1 LTVVRFSV
9 VIPTHQRR
17 ELVMDAVKALNR
29 QQFSDFEVVVS
40 VDGSTDG
47 SASALRQLRTPFP
60 LSVVEHANQ
69 GAAMARN
76 RGAEAAKGEL
86 LLFLDDDMDPDPA
99 LLAEHDRSH
108 RLGADLVLGHIPLHP
123 SSPPTPIA
131 AVTGRWA
138 ERRRRRLEAAD
149 GAVPAGDV
157 LTGQMSISRAAF
169 ERLGGFDSSFTRG
182 GLFGGE
188 DVDFGIRAKQAGL
201 RAVFN
206 PAAVS
211 HQVYDI
217 DATTYTRRSRDVG
230 RSDQEL
236 GGRYPQLAEELTHR
250 RRFRDRGE
258 KWVFGAFAAAPRPL
272 SWPLRALAT
281 AIFSRPPR
289 IRGANRLFFAVQT
302 MEYARGRREAIRR
315 QQHPKVVVLAYHA
328 IADLG
333 GDRILAPY
341 GVLPERFAAQL
352 DTIATAGWR
361 FVRLEDLLS
370 ALDGRGS
377 IPARAVLVSF
387 DDGFVD
393 LLKAGLPIMTER
405 GVPAVAF
412 AVSDRVGATN
422 DWESRSG
429 VSRLALL
436 DEHGLGELSGNG
448 VAIGS
453 HSATHRRLPTLDDSQ
468 LEAEVGESAARLQAL
483 GLPRPTAFSY
493 PYGEWSPKVAAAV
506 RAAGYAAAFTVTPGA
521 VRPGANRYA
530 LPRVEVFATDTPR
543 TVLCKLVCARWPD
556 PLRRWALMLLPGPG
570 R

>member
-1 LTVVRFSV
+1 LTAVRLSV

-17 ELVMDAVKALNR
+17 ELVLDAVKALTR
-29 QQFSDFEVVVS
+29 QQFSGFEVVVS

-76 RGAEAAKGEL
+76 RGAQAAKGEL
-86 LLFLDDDMDPDPA
+86 LLFLDDDMEPDPA

-138 ERRRRRLEAAD
+138 ERRRRRLEATEQE
-149 GAVPAGDV
+149 VPVADV

-169 ERLGGFDSSFTRG
+169 ERLGGFDPSFTRG

-188 DVDFGIRAKQAGL
+188 DLDFGIRAKQAGL
-201 RAVFN
+201 RVAFN

-258 KWVFGAFAAAPRPL
+258 RWVFGTLAAAPRPL

-281 AIFSRPPR
+281 AVFSRPAR
-289 IRGANRLFFAVQT
+289 IRGANRLFFAVQA
-302 MEYARGRREAIRR
+302 MEYARGRREALRR

-328 IADLG
+328 IADLD
-333 GDRILAPY
+333 GDRILGPY
-341 GVLPERFAAQL
+341 GVPPARFASQL
-352 DTIATAGWR
+352 DGMLRAGWR
-361 FVRLEDLLS
+361 FVSLQEVLS
-370 ALDGRGS
+370 VLDGRGS
-377 IPARAVLVSF
+377 LPSRAVLVTF
-387 DDGFVD
+387 DDGFAD
-393 LLKAGLPIMTER
+393 LLTAALPIMVRR

-412 AVSDRVGATN
+412 AVSDRLGATN

-436 DEHGLGELSGNG
+436 DAHGLGQLSDSG

-453 HSATHRRLPTLDDSQ
+453 HGATHCRLPGLDGGQ
-468 LEAEVGESAARLQAL
+468 LEAQVGESAARLQAL
-483 GLPRPTAFSY
+483 GLPRPAAFSY
-493 PYGEWSPKVAAAV
+493 PYGEWSPNVVAAV

-521 VRPGANRYA
+521 VRRGVNRYA

-543 TVLCKLVCARWPD
+543 TVLCKLVSAGWPD
-556 PLRRWALMLLPGPG
+556 PLRRWALTLLPGPG